1 MKQVKVLVVDDNA
14 LVLDLLMK
22 GLAPHCEAHAAAD
35 GADALLKI
43 VEEPPDLVICDY
55 KMPGLDGRQL
65 YEKLRA
71 RPQTN
76 HIPFIFLASRGD
88 IEEKLRSLVDG
99 VEEFLPKPFFV
110 KDVVRRAK
118 KVIDRLALEKLQSHA
133 HRPGIVHGRL
143 EEMSIL
149 DLMQSVEMG
158 QKSCTIS
165 IRRAGRNCMMYFAAG
180 QCKDARL
187 DELAGEAA
195 VYEAIRWKDGEFEID
210 FNAVP
215 ERNTIARST
224 TSLLMEGLR
233 LMDEGERDAEDLQ
246 PSTS

>member
-1 MKQVKVLVVDDNA
+1 M
-14 LVLDLLMK
+14 
-22 GLAPHCEAHAAAD
+22 
-35 GADALLKI
+35 
-43 VEEPPDLVICDY
+43 
-55 KMPGLDGRQL
+55 
-65 YEKLRA
+65 
-71 RPQTN
+71 
-76 HIPFIFLASRGD
+76 
-88 IEEKLRSLVDG
+88 
-99 VEEFLPKPFFV
+99 
-110 KDVVRRAK
+110 VRRAK